1 MDVAAWL
8 RGLRLGQYKGR
19 FRESE
24 IEADVLPELT
34 EADTE
39 ADLEKLAP
47 PLRRRKRLLKAI
59 ATLGDEDKAPRPANL
74 VRHSPEDAAER
85 NQLTV
90 MFCDLASSTALSTRL
105 DPEDMRHV
113 IRAYQDARSD
123 VVARYDGFLAKFI
136 VDGILAY
143 SGFPQARGERLTG
156 GILDE

>member
-8 RGLRLGQYKGR
+8 RGLRLAQYKGQ

-24 IEADVLPELT
+24 IEADVLPEL
-34 EADTE
+34 TE

-74 VRHSPEDAAER
+74 VRPSPKGAAER
-85 NQLTV
+85 SQLTL
-90 MFCDLASSTALSTRL
+90 MFCDLTNSTALSTRL
-105 DPEDMRHV
+105 EPEDMRHV
-113 IRAYQDARSD
+113 IRAYQDACSD

-143 SGFPQARGERLTG
+143 FGFPQARGERLTG